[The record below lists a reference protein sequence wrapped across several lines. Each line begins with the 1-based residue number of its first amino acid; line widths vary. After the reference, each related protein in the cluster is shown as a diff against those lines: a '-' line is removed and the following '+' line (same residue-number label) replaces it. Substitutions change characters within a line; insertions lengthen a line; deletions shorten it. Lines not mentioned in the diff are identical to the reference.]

1 MSQRGMPD
9 SAWFAPGENASCLT
23 EKPALNTIPQSL
35 KKMDTLSRD
44 SSSSSSILPLV
55 GVIAGALGLIL
66 AIVALVKLSTVQK
79 SVAEIRDVE
88 IPKIATIEGDVRA
101 ATAKSESDLRGL
113 REGVQNAL
121 TQVGTEIGTL
131 RAQIT
136 KVEEA
141 QKARPAP
148 APAGKAGAATA
159 PTGVLNADG
168 TYTIATGD
176 TFSKVARKFN
186 VKMDAIEAENPGL
199 DPTKLKVGQK
209 IRIPRR

>member
-1 MSQRGMPD
+1 
-9 SAWFAPGENASCLT
+9 
-23 EKPALNTIPQSL
+23 
-35 KKMDTLSRD
+35 MDTLSRD
-44 SSSSSSILPLV
+44 SSSSNSVLPLV

-66 AIVALVKLSTVQK
+66 AIVALVKLSTIQK
-79 SVAEIRDVE
+79 AVTSQGDEIAKVA
-88 IPKIATIEGDVRA
+88 TLEGDLRA

-141 QKARPAP
+141 QKAKPAP
-148 APAGKAGAATA
+148 APAAAAGATKSGTA
-159 PTGVLNADG
+159 APAATGVLNADG
-168 TYTIATGD
+168 TYTVGAGD
-176 TFSKVARKFN
+176 TFSKIARKFN

-199 DPTKLKVGQK
+199 DPTKLRIGQK